1 MTASSMTVAAAT
13 PSSRP
18 PPGPGAPA
26 NGDKGGDDFA
36 SELGRARAPAKPPA
50 ANAAAGTK
58 KAADT
63 KAPSKADN
71 VTQPAEGAR
80 AEAASER
87 QAAPEEATKAAQPSA
102 DPAPGAPG
110 IAPATVPAD
119 MSMRLEAPTEPA
131 DTTPEAP
138 EPRIAGVAGRDTA
151 LAATLRAQR
160 PATDTPTTGVAGPT
174 TTRGA
179 QASAP
184 LLAAERG
191 EAVAAPVKPVTD
203 GTASTPLPLPALP
216 TLAAA
221 AHSPS
226 AAAAPPFE
234 ARLAAALDSAA
245 FAPAL
250 ASQVTWLVQEG
261 VQQARLNLNPA
272 EMGPVAVRI
281 VLDGTQARIDFSAD
295 MAATRSALE
304 ASLPT
309 LAAALHDSGL
319 TLAGGGVF
327 DGQARDGAA
336 GARDPR
342 QAFAAAGHGQAAGA
356 AGADMATAAPVR
368 AARGLVDLVA

>member
-1 MTASSMTVAAAT
+1 MTASSMTVAAAM
-13 PSSRP
+13 PSPRP
-18 PPGPGAPA
+18 SPGPGAPA
-26 NGDKGGDDFA
+26 RGDKGGDDFA
-36 SELGRARAPAKPPA
+36 SELGRVRAPAKPPA
-50 ANAAAGTK
+50 ANAAANTK

-63 KAPSKADN
+63 KVPSKADN

-87 QAAPEEATKAAQPSA
+87 PTAPEEATKAALPNA
-102 DPAPGAPG
+102 DPGPGAPG

-119 MSMRLEAPTEPA
+119 VSMRLEAPTEPA

-138 EPRIAGVAGRDTA
+138 EPRVAGLAGRDAA
-151 LAATLRAQR
+151 LATTLRAR
-160 PATDTPTTGVAGPT
+160 PAADTPTTGVAGPT
-174 TTRGA
+174 TTRGV

-184 LLAAERG
+184 LLAAERS
-191 EAVAAPVKPVTD
+191 EAVAAPVKPATD
-203 GTASTPLPLPALP
+203 SAASTPLPLPALP

-342 QAFAAAGHGQAAGA
+342 QAFAAGQGQAAGA